1 MGIELRFK
9 LQYKHL
15 ICFNYCDMSK
25 GITDFHRLL
34 LHAKVYQLFFFG
46 NLPRLKFRAGE
57 AAAKNG

>member
-1 MGIELRFK
+1 
-9 LQYKHL
+9 
-15 ICFNYCDMSK
+15 MSK

-34 LHAKVYQLFFFG
+34 LHAKVYQLSFFG

>member
-1 MGIELRFK
+1 
-9 LQYKHL
+9 
-15 ICFNYCDMSK
+15 MSK

-57 AAAKNG
+57 AAVRMGERPSDQGQGFTK